1 MTQPIREFSE
11 KRDFIRMKID
21 TPASMTLL
29 YGEETLTGTCL
40 NLSGGGMLAELEK
53 ALPLDA
59 EVVITVASEHGHSP
73 MLKARAR
80 VSRAN
85 LNEDE
90 TCSLGLKILEMM
102 N

>member
-29 YGEETLTGTCL
+29 YKEESLNGTCL
-40 NLSGGGMLAELEK
+40 NLSGGGMLAEVEK
-53 ALPLDA
+53 ALPIDA

-80 VSRAN
+80 VSRASS
-85 LNEDE
+85 NEDE
-90 TCSLGLKILEMM
+90 TCSIGLKILEML